1 MSVYDYI
8 TARDN
13 TFMLVLQ
20 LATILHMVPE
30 WKSHTKLRVFMIA
43 ESTYI
48 CKQVL
53 CVKGQC
59 ISIVLSE
66 AF

>member
-1 MSVYDYI
+1 MFGIVGDQFTVHICIVNCITSYVNAHN

-30 WKSHTKLRVFMIA
+30 WKSHTKLRIFMIV
-43 ESTYI
+43 EST
-48 CKQVL
+48 
-53 CVKGQC
+53 
-59 ISIVLSE
+59 
-66 AF
+66 

>member
-1 MSVYDYI
+1 MSVYGFI
-8 TARDN
+8 TAHDN

-30 WKSHTKLRVFMIA
+30 WKSHTKLRVFMIV
-43 ESTYI
+43 ESTSV

-53 CVKGQC
+53 CVKATVHGYC
-59 ISIVLSE
+59 LCE
-66 AF
+66 

>member
-1 MSVYDYI
+1 MSVHGFI

-20 LATILHMVPE
+20 LVTILHMVPE
-30 WKSHTKLRVFMIA
+30 WKSHIKLRVFMIV
-43 ESTYI
+43 ESTCV

-53 CVKGQC
+53 CVKGTVHQYYLC
-59 ISIVLSE
+59 E
-66 AF
+66 